1 MRRREF
7 IALLG
12 GAAVAWPVS
21 GRAQQPGK
29 VYRVGF
35 LWDSPAVFAEAIEA
49 FRRGLRDLG
58 WIEGRNI
65 AIEYR
70 WTEGRPERMRELA
83 EELVRLKVDI
93 IVVPSSIYTEA
104 AKRAT
109 STIPIICVSHAA
121 PVESGHVVS
130 LARPGGNITGLSIML
145 PETSVK
151 TMELLKEAVP
161 TLSRLA
167 VVWDPATPSHGP
179 GLKAVKA
186 AGPALGLRI
195 QSVPVR
201 SATEYDSAFT
211 AIVGERADAVLML
224 TTPLYI
230 AGAGRLA
237 ELAIKHR
244 LPLFG
249 PREFAKA
256 GGLLSFGP
264 NRVDLFRRGAIY
276 VDKVLKGAN
285 PADLPVEQ
293 PTKFELLINLKTAK
307 LLGLTVPPSLLARA
321 DEVIE

>member
-7 IALLG
+7 ITLLG
-12 GAAVAWPVS
+12 AAAAALPIAA
-21 GRAQQPGK
+21 RAQETRK
-29 VYRVGF
+29 LYRVGF
-35 LWDSPAVFAEAIEA
+35 LGDSPTVFAEATEA

-58 WIEGRNI
+58 WVEGQNI

-70 WTEGRPERMRELA
+70 WAEGRPERMRESA

-109 STIPIICVSHAA
+109 STIPIIFMSHAE
-121 PVESGHVVS
+121 PIESGHVES
-130 LARPGGNITGLSIML
+130 LSRPGGNITGLSIML

-161 TLSRLA
+161 GLSRVA
-167 VVWDPATPSHGP
+167 VIWDPATPSHGP
-179 GLKAVKA
+179 GLKAVRA

-195 QSVPVR
+195 QSVPIR
-201 SATEYDSAFT
+201 SATEYDSGFT
-211 AIVGERADAVLML
+211 TIVGEQADAVLML
-224 TTPLYI
+224 GTPLYF

-237 ELAIKHR
+237 ELAIKYK
-244 LPLFG
+244 LALLG
-249 PREFAKA
+249 AREFAKA
-256 GGLLSFGP
+256 GGFLSFGS
-264 NRVDLFRRGAIY
+264 NRVDLFRHGAIY

-293 PTKFELLINLKTAK
+293 PTKFELLINLKTAN
-307 LLGLTVPPSLLARA
+307 LLGLIVPPQLLARA